1 MDKEHPEI
9 KEEHDILVSKKL
21 YQPDYDTEHLFAFI
35 VDKKMNTNQLIF
47 NIINFNLDNFDKL
60 GLRVDI
66 SDLNPR
72 QNLVLVK
79 TFHDKNEAMAYLNA
93 VRSSETLLKDIPG
106 AEITPIIISSGNLS
120 ILKSDKS
127 ADLYFKFFT
136 ENYR

>member
-1 MDKEHPEI
+1 
-9 KEEHDILVSKKL
+9 
-21 YQPDYDTEHLFAFI
+21 
-35 VDKKMNTNQLIF
+35 
-47 NIINFNLDNFDKL
+47 
-60 GLRVDI
+60 VDI

-79 TFHDKNEAMAYLNA
+79 TFLDKNEAMVYLNA

-106 AEITPIIISSGNLS
+106 AEITPIIISSGNLG

-127 ADLYFKFFT
+127 ADLYLKFFT